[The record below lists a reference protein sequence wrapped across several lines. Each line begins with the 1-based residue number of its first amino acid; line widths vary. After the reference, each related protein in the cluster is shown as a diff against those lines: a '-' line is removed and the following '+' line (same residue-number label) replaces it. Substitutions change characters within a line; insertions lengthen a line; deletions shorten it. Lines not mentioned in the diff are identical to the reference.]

1 MKYGGSAMMGLS
13 QGLQTGLD
21 WGMKMNQIK
30 YEVAQKKKLDDE
42 QEALNQTW
50 ADFGQNMSK
59 LYDSGTL
66 SDLDMKE
73 MTMITLQLPQ
83 ALQQQAMQ
91 TMNFLKQG
99 QKEEYEKSLK
109 DFEMTLEF
117 IKQTGAQGDYTSLKK
132 LLDEDQIKIIDA
144 VLDTY
149 KSLPEQSQMEVYSS
163 VEALRQV
170 HGENAPFEWNSN
182 AGGYVPK
189 YETGKNITPTELKNI
204 TGQLSLFK
212 ENPSLFEKERQR
224 LQQQYG
230 IDLSNYTPEIFQ
242 ENNLGTLAN
251 LYNSPEQVVA
261 NVNAPAGLTVVP
273 KRDAK
278 TGQYYADFQK
288 EGTTSE
294 EDGMTAGEKRIIDT
308 GNQVLFGESD
318 IFAGI
323 QKPGLIS
330 SSLSQ
335 KLNRGVEPTPEEVQ
349 EVLQSWNHIKN
360 NYNSSVQ
367 NYVDAQLSRYGISS
381 DKAQA
386 VEISKS
392 EPEQNKPGL
401 IERAG
406 QAWNTLIGK
415 EHQEVP
421 NTEPPENPNELEAP
435 KNPALYTP
443 EINKQIEQDKQNNSS
458 PESVKLIQQYLK
470 DNGYWNYEITGNW
483 NELLENKLRM
493 FYREQ
498 LQ

>member
-30 YEVAQKKKLDDE
+30 YEVAQKKKLDDK

-189 YETGKNITPTELKNI
+189 YETGKEPTPLSQKDLLAINLYEQGKVSFDGFLKYMGMQ
-204 TGQLSLFK
+204 T
-212 ENPSLFEKERQR
+212 
-224 LQQQYG
+224 
-230 IDLSNYTPEIFQ
+230 TPEKKSALQ
-242 ENNLGTLAN
+242 EKIDTAIQLGASQEEIKN
-251 LYNSPEQVVA
+251 MVVGGSG
-261 NVNAPAGLTVVP
+261 NRV
-273 KRDAK
+273 
-278 TGQYYADFQK
+278 
-288 EGTTSE
+288 ESE
-294 EDGMTAGEKRIIDT
+294 EMTAGEKRIIDT

-335 KLNRGVEPTPEEVQ
+335 KLNRGAEPTPEEVQ

-367 NYVDAQLSRYGISS
+367 NYVDAQLIRYGISS

-421 NTEPPENPNELEAP
+421 NTEPPPENPNEMEAP
-435 KNPALYTP
+435 KNPALHTS
-443 EINKQIEQDKQNNSS
+443 EINKQIEQDKINQSN
-458 PESVKLIQQYLK
+458 PEKIKLVQEWLK
-470 DNGYWNYEITGNW
+470 DQGYWNYEITGKW
-483 NELLENKLRM
+483 TEIFEKALRM
-493 FYREQ
+493 YYRDN
-498 LQ
+498 LK

>member
-189 YETGKNITPTELKNI
+189 YETGKEPTP
-204 TGQLSLFK
+204 
-212 ENPSLFEKERQR
+212 
-224 LQQQYG
+224 
-230 IDLSNYTPEIFQ
+230 
-242 ENNLGTLAN
+242 
-251 LYNSPEQVVA
+251 
-261 NVNAPAGLTVVP
+261 
-273 KRDAK
+273 
-278 TGQYYADFQK
+278 
-288 EGTTSE
+288 
-294 EDGMTAGEKRIIDT
+294 
-308 GNQVLFGESD
+308 
-318 IFAGI
+318 
-323 QKPGLIS
+323 
-330 SSLSQ
+330 LSQ
-335 KLNRGVEPTPEEVQ
+335 KDLLAINLYEQGKVSFDGFLKYMGMQTTPATPEKKSALQ
-349 EVLQSWNHIKN
+349 EKIDTAIQLGASQEEIKN
-360 NYNSSVQ
+360 MVIGGGAKSSAMTTPTAIE
-367 NYVDAQLSRYGISS
+367 NIREEIIEADTLEDAQRIANNYQTKYGDTSS
-381 DKAQA
+381 LGMPDVKQEWTQDK
-386 VEISKS
+386 VEYITNLKS
-392 EPEQNKPGL
+392 DIEKLVNEQGWLGNASEKTILP
-401 IERAG
+401 
-406 QAWNTLIGK
+406 NGK
-415 EHQEVP
+415 EATKE
-421 NTEPPENPNELEAP
+421 EAYRQLRDEYM
-435 KNPALYTP
+435 A
-443 EINKQIEQDKQNNSS
+443 
-458 PESVKLIQQYLK
+458 YLK
-470 DNGYWNYEITGNW
+470 KLEKAGVDISQFPKLKPLSEIEKVGFIEGATTGGGVGRGQF
-483 NELLENKLRM
+483 KSI
-493 FYREQ
+493 YY
-498 LQ
+498 